1 MPSHSPVETTHSSQG
16 GALNT
21 LGRHFPAEVCE
32 AYARFCASRESADAD
47 LVVIAIV
54 LDHIPDKSLRPVVPP
69 ADSLALAA
77 DLGFD
82 SVAITE
88 MVFFLEDLFQIRIT
102 NDQILRVRTIGD
114 LRAFVRQKL
123 AGPSS
128 AGSAGRA

>member
-1 MPSHSPVETTHSSQG
+1 MHSQVPVETTPSSQG

-21 LGRHFPAEVCE
+21 LGRYFPADVCE
-32 AYARFCASRESADAD
+32 AYARFCASREPADAD
-47 LVVIAIV
+47 IVVIAIV
-54 LDHIPDKSLRPVVPP
+54 LDHIPDKNLRPASPP

-123 AGPSS
+123 GTPSRADS
-128 AGSAGRA
+128 TGRA